1 MSNPLIEKYFEI
13 YPEKKEKPELPKPPV
28 VEYFDEV
35 GSLSPQEVI
44 EKLGQLQPNSS
55 SVTTPTTA
63 NPYPPSAIT
72 AANHISKLTSYDT
85 HSTENYFL
93 EVAEKIKNKNA
104 KVTSIT
110 LNSDRAGL
118 FTTGMTTV
126 TFEVQVYDIP

>member
-13 YPEKKEKPELPKPPV
+13 YPEKKEKPKKVELEGTVK
-28 VEYFDEV
+28 
-35 GSLSPQEVI
+35 LSEEQMDIVSKYLTTPNNYSTTSVT
-44 EKLGQLQPNSS
+44 GVNPNS
-55 SVTTPTTA
+55 V
-63 NPYPPSAIT
+63 SATT
-72 AANHISKLTSYDT
+72 AANHIPKLTSYDT
-85 HSTENYFL
+85 HSAENYFL